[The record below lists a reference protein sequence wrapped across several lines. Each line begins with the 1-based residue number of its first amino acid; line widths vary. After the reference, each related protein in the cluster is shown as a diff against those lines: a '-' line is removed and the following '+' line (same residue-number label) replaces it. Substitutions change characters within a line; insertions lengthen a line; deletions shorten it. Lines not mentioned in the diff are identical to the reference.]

1 MVGVATTQ
9 LLLASGCST
18 SREEALDA
26 GAPAPRPDAAMG
38 APDVSGTD
46 SGPRNV
52 APEGGPFVDDAAAG
66 PADTAVTS
74 DAGPDACSGPFSL
87 ENPLPA
93 SCLPYSNGIMAH
105 KLPSD
110 AMSHCWGDTADCAA
124 GDAIAKCALTDC
136 GGLSELSNPTYMGTF
151 VWSSPGRDDFG
162 EPLYYSAP
170 TDPWY
175 TIDAATPTGI
185 QSFTFRAPSGALV
198 SEGAEAEIAIWDQ
211 STGLLFGAYTCCGPQ
226 TGTSI
231 PVASGCGATQAT
243 ACPLTGFTYKSVTT
257 NVFGAPDWGNDPRPQ
272 TSNGTSP
279 FAGTLRERELQAGVI
294 NHAIMLTVDCVN
306 AAQPSVFP
314 ATANPGVCGTGG
326 TFGPQD
332 VRRPSAGT
340 LIFCDYTPAQIAGF
354 HLPAWQS
361 TIVTAL
367 CTYGAYISET
377 QVVSQHRGQPRRR
390 REPRV
395 EQKPGS
401 ITVSTST
408 PIRSGPGSP
417 RNTLST
423 ERSTSSTPGVQAAR
437 PAPTRAPTGASAHSS
452 RTFRVRQARGAL
464 IAKATP
470 VRQELAATRA
480 GTCTSATSASRR
492 DSPTSLAPAAERSVA
507 LGAGSRGAMFQS
519 EVAFR
524 RARIT

>member
-1 MVGVATTQ
+1 MRMLMWKRRHSWCAVVGVATTH

-18 SREEALDA
+18 SREEVLDA

-38 APDVSGTD
+38 APDASGID
-46 SGPRNV
+46 SGLRNV
-52 APEGGPFVDDAAAG
+52 APEGGPFIDDAAAG

-105 KLPSD
+105 KLPPD

-314 ATANPGVCGTGG
+314 ATTNPGVCGTGG

-332 VRRPSAGT
+332 PRRPSAGT

-377 QVVSQHRGQPRRR
+377 QGANTGVNLVGDENRESSEAWKYYGIDINDDPFWPWITAQHALDGTLNLEHAGCAGGSPGTDQSTYRCIGAFLANIPR
-390 REPRV
+390 
-395 EQKPGS
+395 
-401 ITVSTST
+401 TT
-408 PIRSGPGSP
+408 GPG
-417 RNTLST
+417 
-423 ERSTSSTPGVQAAR
+423 
-437 PAPTRAPTGASAHSS
+437 GADVEGNS
-452 RTFRVRQARGAL
+452 
-464 IAKATP
+464 
-470 VRQELAATRA
+470 
-480 GTCTSATSASRR
+480 CAS
-492 DSPTSLAPAAERSVA
+492 
-507 LGAGSRGAMFQS
+507 GAGCYASGHLHVGDVCLAKGFANQPGAC
-519 EVAFR
+519 R
-524 RARIT
+524 